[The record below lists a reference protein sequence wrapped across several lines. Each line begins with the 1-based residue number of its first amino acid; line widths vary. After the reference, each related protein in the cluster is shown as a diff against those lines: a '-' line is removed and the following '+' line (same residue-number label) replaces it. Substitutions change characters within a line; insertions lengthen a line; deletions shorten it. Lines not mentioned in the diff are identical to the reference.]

1 MAAQAAVH
9 ASQAGRLRPAAAD
22 WLLMLTVLTLVGVGV
37 LAVFSASF
45 AEGWRLYGDVNYFV
59 MRQAMWAVIGLVLM
73 VALMR
78 TDYHLLRP
86 ASPVLMVLAVGLL
99 IVVLTPLG
107 VESNGATRWIQV
119 GPVPPVQPSEF
130 VKLAMI
136 IYIAAW
142 LTAKGKEISQFN
154 VGMLPFVLLV
164 GAVGAL
170 VMMQPDMGT
179 AIVIILTTITMFF
192 VAGGEL
198 RHIAGLLGAGFIIGV
213 ILIISGDYRAQRF
226 SAFLGAED
234 DPLGSGFQILQLSIA
249 LGSGGITGLG
259 WGVSRQKFFYVPG
272 AHTDGVFA
280 IIGEELGLLGTLG
293 VIALFA
299 FLVFRCFRVIVNAR
313 DQFGMLLA
321 TGVTVWIAYQAL
333 LNIGGIT
340 RTLPLTGIPLPF
352 VSYGGSA
359 LAATMAAVGVLLSVS
374 RYGHDKHFAD
384 QQQPT
389 TDKGVRSVR
398 R

>member
-1 MAAQAAVH
+1 VAAQTTA
-9 ASQAGRLRPAAAD
+9 AGRLRGASAD
-22 WLLMLTVLTLVGVGV
+22 YILLAVVGTLVVVGV

-59 MRQAMWAVIGLVLM
+59 IRQSMWAVIGVVLM
-73 VALMR
+73 VTLMR
-78 TDYHLLRP
+78 IDYHVLRP
-86 ASPVLMVLAVGLL
+86 ASPVLMLLAVGGL
-99 IVVLTPLG
+99 IAVLTPLG
-107 VESNGATRWIQV
+107 VSSNGATRWIQA
-119 GPVPPVQPSEF
+119 GPLPPIQPSEF
-130 VKLAMI
+130 VKLAAI

-142 LTAKGKEISQFN
+142 LTARGKEITNFN
-154 VGMLPFVLLV
+154 VGMLPFILLV
-164 GAVGAL
+164 GAVGGL

-179 AIVIILTTITMFF
+179 AMIIVLTTITMFF

-198 RHIAGLLGAGFIIGV
+198 RHIAGLVGAAFMIGV
-213 ILIISGDYRAQRF
+213 FLIISGDYRAQRF
-226 SAFLGAED
+226 TAFLGAED

-249 LGSGGITGLG
+249 LGSGGLTGLG
-259 WGVSRQKFFYVPG
+259 WGVSRQKFFYIPG

-280 IIGEELGLLGTLG
+280 IIGEELGLLGTLA
-293 VIALFA
+293 VIGLFCL
-299 FLVFRCFRVIVNAR
+299 LVFRCFRVIINAR

-359 LAATMAAVGVLLSVS
+359 LAATMAGVGVLLSVS
-374 RYGHDKHFAD
+374 RYGIDKHFAD
-384 QQQPT
+384 EKRRPE
-389 TDKGVRSVR
+389 RVR